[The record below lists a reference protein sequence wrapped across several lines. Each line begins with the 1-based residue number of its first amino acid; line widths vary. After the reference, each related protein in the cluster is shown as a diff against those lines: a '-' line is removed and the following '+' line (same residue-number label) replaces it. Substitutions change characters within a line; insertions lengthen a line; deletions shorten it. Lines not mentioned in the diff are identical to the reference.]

1 MIGNDCFCFLLV
13 SIALN
18 IFTAPLPYRCS
29 VVPEYA
35 SCVNKLRQNIGLQT
49 WIRRHIVTTQIVYS
63 Q

>member
-49 WIRRHIVTTQIVYS
+49 
-63 Q
+63 